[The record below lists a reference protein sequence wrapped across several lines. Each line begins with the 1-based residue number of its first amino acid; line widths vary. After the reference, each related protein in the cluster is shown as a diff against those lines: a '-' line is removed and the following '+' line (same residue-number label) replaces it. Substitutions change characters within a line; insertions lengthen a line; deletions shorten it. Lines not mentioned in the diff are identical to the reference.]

1 MILSLDTVPKP
12 SLPHTWVSLALSWT
26 AAAFYALSIMVQKG
40 VVTDLVVS
48 SHTTEVSQ
56 NRRVH
61 SPGSLLSVDITRKFQ
76 GSS

>member
-48 SHTTEVSQ
+48 SHTTEVS
-56 NRRVH
+56 H
-61 SPGSLLSVDITRKFQ
+61 SPGSPPPADIARKFQ